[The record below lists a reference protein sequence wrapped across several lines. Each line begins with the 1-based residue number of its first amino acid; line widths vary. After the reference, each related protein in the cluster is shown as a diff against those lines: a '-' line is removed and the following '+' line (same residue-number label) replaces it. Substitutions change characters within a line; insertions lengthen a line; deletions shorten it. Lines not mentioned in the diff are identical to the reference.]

1 MESGV
6 KETHQIRGYGAKPA
20 RLRLAQTAGP
30 LSAFDRPVRFKGEG
44 EVVKRIRMLTVL
56 GMLAVALPIGLL
68 PGVAMAGNGPQ
79 VTIQEEAS
87 YILAGGTIDVGLNVK
102 CQGGSGS
109 GEVVV
114 NVTQSSPPSPFAG
127 GAAGSGA
134 SPVVCDGQT
143 HEVAVT
149 VFGFGFG
156 AGQAWATADLS
167 VGSPTVVAH
176 AQRWINIVVV
186 H

>member
-1 MESGV
+1 
-6 KETHQIRGYGAKPA
+6 
-20 RLRLAQTAGP
+20 
-30 LSAFDRPVRFKGEG
+30 
-44 EVVKRIRMLTVL
+44 VKRIRMLTVL
-56 GMLAVALPIGLL
+56 GILAVALPIGLL
-68 PGVAMAGNGPQ
+68 PGVAKADGGGPQ

-87 YILAGGTIDVGLNVK
+87 YILAGSVIDVALDVR

-109 GEVVV
+109 GEVNVM
-114 NVTQSSPPSPFAG
+114 VTQSPPQTPFPVG
-127 GAAGSGA
+127 AGSGP

-149 VFGFGFG
+149 VFGTGFG

-176 AQRWINIVVV
+176 DQRWINIVVV

>member
-1 MESGV
+1 
-6 KETHQIRGYGAKPA
+6 
-20 RLRLAQTAGP
+20 
-30 LSAFDRPVRFKGEG
+30 
-44 EVVKRIRMLTVL
+44 VKRIRMLTVL
-56 GMLAVALPIGLL
+56 GILAVALPIGLL
-68 PGVAMAGNGPQ
+68 PGVAKADGGGPQ

-87 YILAGGTIDVGLNVK
+87 YILAGSVIDVALNVR
-102 CQGGSGS
+102 CQGGSGD
-109 GEVVV
+109 VVV
-114 NVTQSSPPSPFAG
+114 NVMQSPPQTPFPVG
-127 GAAGSGA
+127 AGSGP

-176 AQRWINIVVV
+176 DQRWINIVVV

>member
-1 MESGV
+1 M
-6 KETHQIRGYGAKPA
+6 
-20 RLRLAQTAGP
+20 
-30 LSAFDRPVRFKGEG
+30 
-44 EVVKRIRMLTVL
+44 KRIRMLTVL
-56 GMLAVALPIGLL
+56 GILAVALPIGLL
-68 PGVAMAGNGPQ
+68 PGVAKADGGGPQ

-87 YILAGGTIDVGLNVK
+87 YILAGSVIDVALDVR
-102 CQGGSGS
+102 CQGGSGD
-109 GEVVV
+109 VVV
-114 NVTQSSPPSPFAG
+114 NVTQSPPQTPFPVG
-127 GAAGSGA
+127 AGSGP

-176 AQRWINIVVV
+176 DQRWINIVVV

>member
-1 MESGV
+1 
-6 KETHQIRGYGAKPA
+6 
-20 RLRLAQTAGP
+20 
-30 LSAFDRPVRFKGEG
+30 
-44 EVVKRIRMLTVL
+44 VKRIRMLTVL
-56 GMLAVALPIGLL
+56 GILAVALPIGLL
-68 PGVAMAGNGPQ
+68 PGVAKADGGGPQ

-87 YILAGGTIDVGLNVK
+87 YILAGSVIDVALNVR
-102 CQGGSGS
+102 CQGGSGD
-109 GEVVV
+109 VVV
-114 NVTQSSPPSPFAG
+114 NVMQSPPQTPFPVG
-127 GAAGSGA
+127 AGSGP

-149 VFGFGFG
+149 VTGFGFG

-176 AQRWINIVVV
+176 DQRWINIVVV